1 MIPVRDVIPSRTT
14 PVVVLVILAVNTVVF
29 LLALA
34 VSGGASGALGREWGR
49 FPARAPLVLVL
60 ASLFMHAGWAQ
71 LASNLLFLWIFGENV
86 EDRMGRGRFLLFYL
100 ICGSIA
106 GLVHA
111 ATASR
116 AAPAL
121 GSAGAVAGVMGAYF
135 VLYPRS
141 RVLTLVPF
149 ALVETPAV
157 LYLAVWFVLQL
168 LAGPGLPLAA
178 APGVRGPGLWAL
190 AAAFAGGAALVL
202 LFRRPERVRVEWW
215 SDLGSR
221 ADRV

>member
-14 PVVVLVILAVNTVVF
+14 PVVVLVILAVDTVVF

-34 VSGGASGALGREWGR
+34 VSGGAIGALAHEWGSS
-49 FPARAPLVLVL
+49 FTRASLVPVL
-60 ASLFMHAGWAQ
+60 ASLFLHGGWVQ
-71 LASNLLFLWIFGENV
+71 LVSNMLCLWLFGENV
-86 EDRMGRGRFLLFYL
+86 EDRMGRARFLLFYL
-100 ICGSIA
+100 LCGAIA

-111 ATASR
+111 LTASR
-116 AAPAL
+116 VAPAL

-157 LYLAVWFVLQL
+157 LYLAIWFVLQL
-168 LAGPGLPLAA
+168 LAGAGLPLAA
-178 APGVRGPGLWAL
+178 APGVTGPGLGAL
-190 AAAFAGGAALVL
+190 AAAFGGGAALVL
-202 LFRRPERVRVEWW
+202 LFRRRERVRVEWW
-215 SDLGSR
+215 SDSGSR

>member
-14 PVVVLVILAVNTVVF
+14 PVVVLVILAVDTVVF

-34 VSGGASGALGREWGR
+34 VSGGAIGALAHAWGSP
-49 FPARAPLVLVL
+49 FTRASLVPVL
-60 ASLFMHAGWAQ
+60 ASLFLHGGWVQ
-71 LASNLLFLWIFGENV
+71 LVSNMLCLWLFGENV
-86 EDRMGRGRFLLFYL
+86 EDRMGRARFLLFYL
-100 ICGSIA
+100 LCGAIA

-111 ATASR
+111 LTTSR
-116 AAPAL
+116 VAPAL

-157 LYLAVWFVLQL
+157 LYLAIWFVLQL
-168 LAGPGLPLAA
+168 LAGAGLPLAA
-178 APGVRGPGLWAL
+178 APGVTGPGLGAL

-202 LFRRPERVRVEWW
+202 LFRRRERVRVEWW
-215 SDLGSR
+215 SDSGSR